1 MAASLERSAVLSFK
15 FLETLLSN
23 SFLTSDAMESK
34 MISFTPLDITSSSS
48 LWSLTVMSI
57 HMLITPSKIL
67 GLAQIMFVEFISGFF
82 FQGSNL
88 PLRFF
93 LGLSICT
100 LKGGREEKRYLP
112 MTPHA
117 PQPGANLLSSPK
129 HICRDTVQVCSLV
142 TPSDACWYCIAL
154 VWLSTEVSHKVGDG
168 YRVPLWQWLN
178 L

>member
-1 MAASLERSAVLSFK
+1 MAASLERSPVLSFK

-57 HMLITPSKIL
+57 HMLIMPSKIL

-100 LKGGREEKRYLP
+100 LKRGGEEEEVP
-112 MTPHA
+112 SHDTPCSSTWHQSSLIPKTHIIRSLRQMLVGTA
-117 PQPGANLLSSPK
+117 LLLSGFQK
-129 HICRDTVQVCSLV
+129 RCLIRWEMYTVFHYYNS
-142 TPSDACWYCIAL
+142 
-154 VWLSTEVSHKVGDG
+154 
-168 YRVPLWQWLN
+168 
-178 L
+178 